1 MNNKTK
7 MLLTSSAAG
16 LLAALL
22 AATAVASDGLLS
34 PGLDVIAEDAGVV
47 LNGQYEHDIYF
58 SEQDFA
64 EALGV
69 DRVKRI
75 TIRSLPTGGKLK
87 LGEKE
92 VKTGD
97 RVSRSKLSSLRFVP
111 DGAPC
116 EATFT
121 FSVGK
126 SGPGYTC
133 TVFALENINGA
144 PVITQP
150 DAIDAGVFPGAGYI
164 GTLSSVDPDGD
175 TVKFEII
182 SGPKHG
188 TLSFTDA
195 SRGYFM
201 YTPDEGYTGKDS
213 FTARCTDKFG
223 GRSNVVKQTLRVTK
237 PTAAA
242 FDDMDGHWANSAV
255 LLCTGAGVFD
265 EGGSFHPD
273 EYVSR
278 AEYLSVIMKAAG
290 YDGFRVNTTGFADD
304 AEIPESNCC

>member
-22 AATAVASDGLLS
+22 AATAAASDGLLS

-47 LNGQYEHDIYF
+47 LSGQYEHDIYF

-150 DAIDAGVFPGAGYI
+150 DAIDAGVFPGAG
-164 GTLSSVDPDGD
+164 
-175 TVKFEII
+175 
-182 SGPKHG
+182 
-188 TLSFTDA
+188 
-195 SRGYFM
+195 
-201 YTPDEGYTGKDS
+201 
-213 FTARCTDKFG
+213 
-223 GRSNVVKQTLRVTK
+223 
-237 PTAAA
+237 
-242 FDDMDGHWANSAV
+242 
-255 LLCTGAGVFD
+255 
-265 EGGSFHPD
+265 
-273 EYVSR
+273 
-278 AEYLSVIMKAAG
+278 
-290 YDGFRVNTTGFADD
+290 
-304 AEIPESNCC
+304 